1 MITFLKGKINSLL
14 ENLIEIDVS
23 GVGYSCIISSNT
35 SNYFS
40 TKKKQEI
47 VILTYHHINET
58 TQSLFGFHDES
69 EREMFKLLISV
80 SGVGPKTAIQFFSHT
95 SADNLKKQIKLGEVE
110 KLTAIP
116 GIGAKTAKRII
127 IDIKEKITFSSDD
140 EIPTSK
146 NIPEGSDYKDAI
158 DALLVLG
165 YVKKD
170 IINCINKIVKKDDAV
185 STPELIKKVLNEIGK

>member
-35 SNYFS
+35 SSYFS
-40 TKKKQEI
+40 TKKNQEI
-47 VILTYHHINET
+47 IILTYHHINET
-58 TQSLFGFHDES
+58 TQSLFGFHDED
-69 EREMFKLLISV
+69 ERDMFKLLISV

-95 SADNLKKQIKLGEVE
+95 SADNLKEQIKLGEVE

-127 IDIKEKITFSSDD
+127 IDIKEKISF
-140 EIPTSK
+140 EID
-146 NIPEGSDYKDAI
+146 NQIPVLKSTQQDSYYKDAI

-165 YVKKD
+165 YIKKD
-170 IINCINKIVKKDDAV
+170 IINCINKIMKKDKDI
-185 STPELIKKVLNEIGK
+185 STPELIKKVLNKIGK

>member
-1 MITFLKGKINSLL
+1 MITFLRGRINSLL
-14 ENLIEIDVS
+14 ENSIEIDVS

-35 SNYFS
+35 SSHFS
-40 TKKKQEI
+40 TKKNQEI

-58 TQSLFGFHDES
+58 TQSLFGFHDDS

-110 KLTAIP
+110 ELTAIP
-116 GIGAKTAKRII
+116 GIGEKTAKRII
-127 IDIKEKITFSSDD
+127 IDIKEKISCAFDN
-140 EIPTSK
+140 EIPVSK
-146 NIPEGSDYKDAI
+146 NSSEESDYKDAI

-170 IINCINKIVKKDDAV
+170 IINCINKIVKKDDTV
-185 STPELIKKVLNEIGK
+185 STPELIKKVLNKIGK

>member
-1 MITFLKGKINSLL
+1 MITFLRGRINSLL
-14 ENLIEIDVS
+14 ENSIEIDVS
-23 GVGYSCIISSNT
+23 GVGYSCIVSSNT
-35 SNYFS
+35 SSHFS
-40 TKKKQEI
+40 TKKNQEI
-47 VILTYHHINET
+47 IILTYHHINET
-58 TQSLFGFHDES
+58 TQSLFGFHDDS

-110 KLTAIP
+110 ELTAIP

-127 IDIKEKITFSSDD
+127 IDIKEKISCAFDN
-140 EIPTSK
+140 EIPVSK
-146 NIPEGSDYKDAI
+146 NSLEESNYKDAI

-170 IINCINKIVKKDDAV
+170 IINCINKIVKKDDTV
-185 STPELIKKVLNEIGK
+185 STPELIKKVLNKIGK

>member
-14 ENLIEIDVS
+14 ENSIEIDVS

-35 SNYFS
+35 SSYFS
-40 TKKKQEI
+40 TKKNQEI
-47 VILTYHHINET
+47 LILTYHHINET
-58 TQSLFGFHDES
+58 TQSLFGFHEEE

-95 SADNLKKQIKLGEVE
+95 SADNLKKQIKLGEVDE
-110 KLTAIP
+110 LTAIP

-127 IDIKEKITFSSDD
+127 IDIKEKISYASED
-140 EIPTSK
+140 EIIDEK
-146 NIPEGSDYKDAI
+146 NIQKGAKYKDAI

-170 IINCINKIVKKDDAV
+170 VVNCINKIIKKDDIV
-185 STPELIKKVLNEIGK
+185 STPELIKKVLNKIGK

>member
-35 SNYFS
+35 SSYFS
-40 TKKKQEI
+40 TKKNKEI
-47 VILTYHHINET
+47 LILTYHHINET
-58 TQSLFGFHDES
+58 TQSLFGFHEEE

-95 SADNLKKQIKLGEVE
+95 SADNLKKQIKLGEVDE
-110 KLTAIP
+110 LTAIP
-116 GIGAKTAKRII
+116 GIGNKTAKRII
-127 IDIKEKITFSSDD
+127 IDIKEKIPYASKDD
-140 EIPTSK
+140 IIDEK
-146 NIPEGSDYKDAI
+146 NIQKGAKYQDAI

-170 IINCINKIVKKDDAV
+170 VVNCINKIIKTDDTV
-185 STPELIKKVLNEIGK
+185 STPELIKKVLNKIGK

>member
-14 ENLIEIDVS
+14 ENSIEIDVS

-35 SNYFS
+35 SSYFS
-40 TKKKQEI
+40 TKKNQEI
-47 VILTYHHINET
+47 LILTYHHINET
-58 TQSLFGFHDES
+58 TQSLFGFHEEE

-95 SADNLKKQIKLGEVE
+95 SADNLKKQIKLGEVDE
-110 KLTAIP
+110 LTAIP

-127 IDIKEKITFSSDD
+127 IDIKEKISYDSED
-140 EIPTSK
+140 EIVGEK
-146 NIPEGSDYKDAI
+146 NIHKGEKYQDAI

-170 IINCINKIVKKDDAV
+170 IVDCINKIIRKDDIV
-185 STPELIKKVLNEIGK
+185 STPELIKKVLNKIGK

>member
-58 TQSLFGFHDES
+58 TQSLFGFYDES

-110 KLTAIP
+110 ELTAIP

-170 IINCINKIVKKDDAV
+170 IISCINKIVKKDDTV
-185 STPELIKKVLNEIGK
+185 STPELIKKVLNKIGK

>member
-14 ENLIEIDVS
+14 ENSIEIDVS

-35 SNYFS
+35 SSYFS
-40 TKKKQEI
+40 TKKNQEI
-47 VILTYHHINET
+47 LILTYHHINET
-58 TQSLFGFHDES
+58 TQSLFGFHEEE

-95 SADNLKKQIKLGEVE
+95 SADNLKKQIKLGEVDE
-110 KLTAIP
+110 LTAIP
-116 GIGAKTAKRII
+116 GIGNKTAKRII
-127 IDIKEKITFSSDD
+127 IDIKEKIPYDSED
-140 EIPTSK
+140 EIAGEK
-146 NIPEGSDYKDAI
+146 NIQKGAKYQDAI

-170 IINCINKIVKKDDAV
+170 IVDCINKIIRKDDIV
-185 STPELIKKVLNEIGK
+185 STPELIKKVLNKIGK

>member
-14 ENLIEIDVS
+14 ENSIEIDVS

-35 SNYFS
+35 SSYFS
-40 TKKKQEI
+40 TKKNQEI
-47 VILTYHHINET
+47 LILTYHHINET
-58 TQSLFGFHDES
+58 TQSLFGFHEEE

-95 SADNLKKQIKLGEVE
+95 SADNLKKQIKLGKVDE
-110 KLTAIP
+110 LTAIP
-116 GIGAKTAKRII
+116 GIGNKTAKRII
-127 IDIKEKITFSSDD
+127 IDIKEKIPYDSED
-140 EIPTSK
+140 EIAGEK
-146 NIPEGSDYKDAI
+146 NIQKGAKYQDAI

-170 IINCINKIVKKDDAV
+170 IVDCINKIIRKDDIV
-185 STPELIKKVLNEIGK
+185 STPELIKKVLNKIGK